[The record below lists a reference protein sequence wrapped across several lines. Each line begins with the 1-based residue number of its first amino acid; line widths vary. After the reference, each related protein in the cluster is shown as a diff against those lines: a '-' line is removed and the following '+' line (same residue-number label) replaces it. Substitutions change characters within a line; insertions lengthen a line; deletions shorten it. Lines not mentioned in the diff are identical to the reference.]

1 MGLFDM
7 FKKGAEHESR
17 ATGNRYEEGGVCAPV
32 SGEAVQLGETSEPLF
47 SSEAMGKG
55 IAIKPANET
64 VFAPVSGTVTALVES
79 SHAVGL
85 LADDGCEVLV
95 HIGIDTVEMAGDG
108 FSCRV
113 SQGEHVSLGD
123 SLIDFSREKIAAA
136 GFDDTVFVVVTN
148 TDAYAS
154 VTPVGNGPVKAG
166 DVVVRLTK

>member
-7 FKKGAEHESR
+7 FRKGSAREGKAVVS
-17 ATGNRYEEGGVCAPV
+17 RYEAGNVYAPV
-32 SGEAVQLGETSEPLF
+32 SGEAVQLRETSEPLF

-55 IAIKPANET
+55 IAIKPTSET
-64 VFAPVSGTVTALVES
+64 VVAPVSGSVTALIES
-79 SHAVGL
+79 NHAVGL

-95 HIGIDTVEMAGDG
+95 HIGVDTVEMAGAG

-113 SQGEHVSLGD
+113 AQGERVSLGD
-123 SLIDFSREKIAAA
+123 PLIDFSREKIASA

-154 VTPVGNGPVKAG
+154 VSPVENGPVKAG
-166 DVVVRLTK
+166 DVVVRMKK